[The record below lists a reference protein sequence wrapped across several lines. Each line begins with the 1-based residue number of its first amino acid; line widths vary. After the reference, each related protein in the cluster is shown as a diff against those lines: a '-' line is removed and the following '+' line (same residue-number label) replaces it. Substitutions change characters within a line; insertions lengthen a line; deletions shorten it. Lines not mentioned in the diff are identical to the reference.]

1 MTNEIQNKY
10 NWSVSHSEIIH
21 ADVQKVWEIISMKSN
36 LELFH
41 PFCNKN
47 PVIEWSKENSID
59 EIEYLN
65 GMVLRRNFSYWED
78 NRGYDLY
85 INEKGKPSS
94 YVSWRLLDQND
105 SSQLSIKIFP
115 YLYNHGG
122 KIKNILPFYIFV
134 NPLLNTYLKSVIKGL
149 KFYVERGERVA
160 KNQFGRHSW
169 FS

>member
-1 MTNEIQNKY
+1 MHNF
-10 NWSVSHSEIIH
+10 NWSITGSLKIKDNHSKIW
-21 ADVQKVWEIISMKSN
+21 DVISKESN

-47 PVIEWSKENSID
+47 PVIEWSKEKSID

-78 NRGYDLY
+78 NKGYDLY

-115 YLYNHGG
+115 SL
-122 KIKNILPFYIFV
+122 FS
-134 NPLLNTYLKSVIKGL
+134 TY
-149 KFYVERGERVA
+149 
-160 KNQFGRHSW
+160 
-169 FS
+169 